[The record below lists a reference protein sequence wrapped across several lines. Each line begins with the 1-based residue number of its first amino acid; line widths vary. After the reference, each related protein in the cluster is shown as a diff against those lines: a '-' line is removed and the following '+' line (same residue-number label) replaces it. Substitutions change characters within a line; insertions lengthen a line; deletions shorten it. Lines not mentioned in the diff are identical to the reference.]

1 LDHIHNLLEVALRL
15 DITVLSYIVH
25 HRSDRITTVMS
36 VVSML
41 GNAGFLAGIVLLGGI
56 YLRRR
61 SGSWVPLLVLAAAG
75 LGAAVFG
82 LTTKDIL
89 SRARPPA
96 VWMAA
101 RASGWAFPS
110 DHATCAT
117 AVYGALGYLVSATRE
132 SWLQQLSIWAAAVFA
147 SLMIGISR
155 VYLGVHWPTDVIGGW
170 TIAVA
175 WLLILLGFYR
185 LQIAVRDGRCDQKR
199 PASTEN

>member
-1 LDHIHNLLEVALRL
+1 
-15 DITVLSYIVH
+15 
-25 HRSDRITTVMS
+25 
-36 VVSML
+36 
-41 GNAGFLAGIVLLGGI
+41 
-56 YLRRR
+56 
-61 SGSWVPLLVLAAAG
+61 
-75 LGAAVFG
+75 
-82 LTTKDIL
+82 
-89 SRARPPA
+89 
-96 VWMAA
+96 MAA

-175 WLLILLGFYR
+175 WLVTLLGFYHI
-185 LQIAVRDGRCDQKR
+185 QIAVSDGARDQKR